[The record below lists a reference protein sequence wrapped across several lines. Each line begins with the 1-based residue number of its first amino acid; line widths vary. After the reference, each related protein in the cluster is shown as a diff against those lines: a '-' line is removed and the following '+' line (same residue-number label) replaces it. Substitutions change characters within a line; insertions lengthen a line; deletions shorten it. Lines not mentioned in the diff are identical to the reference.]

1 MEREVKEL
9 ERRIRDLEKDLRRL
23 EGRGGR
29 SNVFGRIDM
38 NGFRVTN
45 AAESRDANDYV
56 TRRELGNYVS
66 GSGMAIE
73 TFTGSGTSYSLTTKA
88 STTSAV
94 ILFINGVAGENGGS
108 NPGDFSV
115 AADKQTITTQ
125 TSLSSSDFVLVLY
138 VQEAT

>member
-1 MEREVKEL
+1 MERRIKEL
-9 ERRIRDLEKDLRRL
+9 ERTVRNLEKDLRRL
-23 EGRGGR
+23 EGRNGR
-29 SNVFGRIDM
+29 SEIFGMVDMKGYRI
-38 NGFRVTN
+38 TN
-45 AAESRDANDYV
+45 AAESRNANDYV

-66 GSGMAIE
+66 GGGMAIE
-73 TFTGSGTSYSLTTKA
+73 TFTGNGTSYVLTTKA

-125 TSLSSSDFVLVLY
+125 TSLSASDFVLVLY